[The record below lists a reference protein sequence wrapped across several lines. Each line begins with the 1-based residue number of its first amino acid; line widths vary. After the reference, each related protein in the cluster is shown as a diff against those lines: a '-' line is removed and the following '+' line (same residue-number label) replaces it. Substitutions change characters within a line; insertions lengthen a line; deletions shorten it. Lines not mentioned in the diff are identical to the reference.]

1 MLYPDFEE
9 FIASL
14 NAHGVKYLIVGGHAF
29 AFHAK
34 PRATKDLDIFVDRT
48 AANVRKLLKALRDF
62 FGGADLGYTVKDL
75 TNPRLILQLGVA
87 PVRID
92 LLNRLLGCASFEA
105 AWQNRVTANFGSA
118 TAHFLSLD
126 DLMQTKQA
134 AGRPQ
139 DLADLA
145 ALKRIKARPTPRAE
159 TKIAKRP
166 RTPKGQRPKPKSE

>member
-34 PRATKDLDIFVDRT
+34 PRATKDLDVYLQRT
-48 AANVRKLLKALRDF
+48 PGNARRVLNALTEF
-62 FGGADLGYTVKDL
+62 FGGAELGYTVEDL
-75 TNPRLILQLGVA
+75 MNPKLILQLGVA

-92 LLNRLLGCASFEA
+92 LLNNLLGCSSFAA
-105 AWQNRVTANFGSA
+105 AWKNRITAKFGA
-118 TAHFLSLD
+118 VVAHFLSRE
-126 DLMQTKQA
+126 DLIDAKQA

-145 ALKRIKARPTPRAE
+145 TLKRIKSRPASNTPG
-159 TKIAKRP
+159 KRREP
-166 RTPKGQRPKPKSE
+166 SKKQKGDSQPK